1 MAYFFC
7 QIQEKLYLCSRNWIY
22 RNNNRNMSLIKDFGK
37 TAIIAGKH
45 RISFTEML
53 LRIGHFRDSLPIE
66 RNNKCII
73 FSENREGW
81 LYALYAIWEQS
92 GVAVPVDAMSTA
104 HDVAYILGDCKPSSI
119 WTSASKVELLKEAMA
134 EAGMDIPICLI
145 DDYERIALPTE
156 QTPALADPHVSDI
169 CLIIYT
175 SGTTGSPKGVVL
187 TFANVLAVVR
197 AVSVDVRIFRP
208 EYRTLILLPL
218 HHVLPLMGTVVAPL
232 LNGGGVTICPSMS
245 ATDLMDTLQTGEVSI
260 MVGVPR
266 LWQMLYTGV
275 MRVVN
280 ANVITRSI
288 FKFCRFLQWD
298 WLSQLV
304 FHSVQ
309 VKMGGR
315 MKYLV
320 SGGAALDKEI
330 GIGLKTLGL
339 HVLEGYGM
347 SEAAPLITFTRPD
360 DILPGCV
367 GLPMP
372 GMQIKFVNGELC
384 CKGPN
389 IMLGYYNRPEETAA
403 VIDSEG
409 WLHSGDLGY
418 FDDHGRVYITGRSKE
433 IIVLSNGKN
442 VNPSEIEQKIE
453 QYTSYVKEA
462 GVIQDSDMLRVI
474 IVPQPTWA
482 DSLSDN
488 EVEEILKREVL
499 AVYNQTVAP
508 YKKLMNLFVYRGDLP
523 RTRMEKLQRFKLP
536 ALLLSGDHHDAKA
549 EELIVEPA
557 FPEYKI
563 IKQYIRTEKHCAV
576 RPTDHIETDLA
587 FDSLDRVGL
596 QGFLEQTFGME
607 ITADQ
612 ISRFKNITE
621 MATFV
626 ADTKTRI
633 EVEEMDWH
641 KILTEDTRKLELPQC
656 WRSGVFY
663 AKSFLAFCKLY
674 FRVSQE
680 GLENVPKQGPFII
693 AANHQSFLDGMFVMG
708 FLPSKTI
715 LNTYFYAKEEHVHHG
730 YVEWMAKRHNV
741 IVMEPSNLKKS
752 IQKLGEALK
761 QNKNIIIFPEG
772 TRTPDGLVGDF
783 KKMFAILSKELNVP
797 IIPVCIKGAYKAM
810 PKHTKFPRPY
820 KVHVKYLQPIVPTLE
835 STYDS
840 LTAQVRTTI
849 SNCL

>member
-1 MAYFFC
+1 MN
-7 QIQEKLYLCSRNWIY
+7 LV
-22 RNNNRNMSLIKDFGK
+22 KDFGK
-37 TAIIAGKH
+37 TAIIAGQH
-45 RISFTEML
+45 RVSFSELL
-53 LRIGHFRDSLPIE
+53 LRFTQFHDVTPLESGQ
-66 RNNKCII
+66 KCLI

-81 LYALYAIWEQS
+81 VYALYSIWQHGAI
-92 GVAVPVDAMSTA
+92 AVPVDASSTV
-104 HDVAYILGDCKPSSI
+104 HDIAYILKDCTPSCI
-119 WTSASKVELLKEAMA
+119 WTSKQKKEITEQALI
-134 EAGMDIPICLI
+134 EAGQQLPVYII
-145 DDYERIALPTE
+145 DNYEREPLPE
-156 QTPALADPHVSDI
+156 GIQPAQIDPEPNNV

-187 TFANVLAVVR
+187 SFANIISVVN
-197 AVSVDVRIFRP
+197 AVSVDVRIYRP

-245 ATDLMDTLQTGEVSI
+245 ATDLMDTLKTGEVSI

-266 LWQMLYTGV
+266 LWQMLYSGV
-275 MRVVN
+275 MKVIN
-280 ANVITRSI
+280 ANPITKGI
-288 FKFCRFLQWD
+288 FGICRFLQWN
-298 WLSQLV
+298 WLSKIV

-320 SGGAALDKEI
+320 SGGAALDREI

-347 SEAAPLITFTRPD
+347 SETSPLITFTRPD
-360 DILPGCV
+360 DIKPGCV

-372 GMQIKFVNGELC
+372 AMQVKFVNGELC

-389 IMLGYYNRPEETAA
+389 VMQGYYNRPKETAE
-403 VIDSEG
+403 VIDADG
-409 WLHSGDLGY
+409 WLHTGDLGY

-442 VNPSEIEQKIE
+442 INPSEIEQKIE
-453 QYTSYVKEA
+453 QFEKYVKEA
-462 GVIQDSDMLRVI
+462 GVIQDVDMLRAI
-474 IVPQPTWA
+474 IVPQPAWA
-482 DSLSDN
+482 AELSDE
-488 EVEEILKREVL
+488 EVEEVLKREVL
-499 AVYNQTVAP
+499 EVYNQSVAP
-508 YKKLMNLFVYRGDLP
+508 YKKLMNLFVYRGELP
-523 RTRMEKLQRFKLP
+523 RTRLEKLQRFKLP
-536 ALLLSGDHHDAKA
+536 ALLLSGEHHDNKAKQV
-549 EELIVEPA
+549 IVEPA
-557 FPEYKI
+557 FPEYKV
-563 IKQYIRTEKHCAV
+563 IKQYIRTEKHCVV
-576 RPTDHIETDLA
+576 RPTDNIETDLA

-607 ITADQ
+607 ISADQ

-626 ADTKTRI
+626 ADSKTRI
-633 EVEEMDWH
+633 EVEKTDWH
-641 KILTEDTRKLELPQC
+641 SILTEDTHKLELPQC
-656 WRSGVFY
+656 WRSGVVY
-663 AKSFLAFCKLY
+663 AKLFLAFCKLY

-680 GLENVPKQGPFII
+680 GLENVPRQSPFII
-693 AANHQSFLDGMFVMG
+693 AANHQSFLDGLFVMG
-708 FLPSKTI
+708 FLPGKTI
-715 LNTYFYAKEEHVHHG
+715 LNTYFYAKEQHVHHG

-772 TRTPDGLVGDF
+772 TRTTDGLVGDF

-797 IIPVCIKGAYKAM
+797 IVPVCIQGAYKAM
-810 PKHTKFPRPY
+810 PKHTKIPRPY
-820 KVHVKYLQPIVPTLE
+820 KVNVKYLPPILPDADI
-835 STYDS
+835 SYDALS
-840 LTAQVRTTI
+840 AKVRTVI